1 MFNFDT
7 IKEFIEILYKERKI
21 IDFLFAKRKRTVS
34 YENILTFVD
43 YNSDKIEYLLDEEI
57 LIKSGNSIELND
69 ELKDF
74 FEKFSNATE
83 DINNEY
89 TSGLIADLKTKT
101 EIFAEEKSP
110 DKRDEYLLKIKII
123 LRKIGKNI
131 LGNIN
136 QIRNNINEDFITEKN
151 YKIKKIKLENHSKK
165 ANQIEILISNVK
177 KLLKSPDWEYFV
189 KIAEDNV
196 LLYIITDLR
205 KDISLAWINFGD
217 ITQKIIDFHNQIRQQ
232 SDFYK
237 KIQTIKRLKDKR
249 ILTENSNIEKVI
261 KNQNS
266 LFLSENQ
273 RFISQLSIPYLQT
286 DEAYYS
292 ILKVKQNYKQKKA
305 ASKQKIAG
313 EIAKENFKEK
323 EKNISTISPARLK
336 QLFLATDN
344 ELFDFIQSYDFKE
357 ELSTEQKATLFCK
370 IASQYNDELEHTGEY
385 TNLDN
390 IEYAVIKAK
399 N

>member
-7 IKEFIEILYKERKI
+7 IKEFIEILYKERKV
-21 IDFLFAKRKRTVS
+21 IDFLFTKRKRTVS
-34 YENILTFVD
+34 YENLLSFVD

-101 EIFAEEKSP
+101 EIFAEEKKP

-131 LGNIN
+131 FGNIN
-136 QIRNNINEDFITEKN
+136 QIRKNINDDFITEKN
-151 YKIKKIKLENHSKK
+151 YKIKKIKLEDYSKK
-165 ANQIEILISNVK
+165 AGQIEMLISNVK
-177 KLLKSPDWEYFV
+177 SLLRSSDWEYFL
-189 KIAEDNV
+189 KIAEDNA

-237 KIQTIKRLKDKR
+237 KIQIIKRLKDKR

-261 KNQNS
+261 LNQNA

-273 RFISQLSIPYLQT
+273 RFSTQLSIPYLQT
-286 DEAYYS
+286 DDAYYS
-292 ILKVKQNYKQKKA
+292 ILKVKQNYKKKNA
-305 ASKQKIAG
+305 KSKQNIAN
-313 EIAKENFKEK
+313 EIANERFKEK
-323 EKNISTISPARLK
+323 KKTVTTISPAKLK

-344 ELFDFIQSYDFKE
+344 ELFDFIQNYDFNE
-357 ELSTEQKATLFCK
+357 ELSLEQKTTLFCK
-370 IASQYNDELEHTGEY
+370 IASQYNDELKHTGEY
-385 TNLDN
+385 VDFNN